1 MKLYFKLN
9 ELITTLINKYE
20 LNKTIGILSILMV
33 LMSCT
38 SNTIMKK
45 PDDLIPKKE
54 MINLMTDIYIAN
66 AAFNI
71 YNKYGERQRN
81 YLSLVYEKYGVDSAI
96 YNRSN
101 LYYMSRIDEYEKM
114 HKKVSEKIKDMKMEK
129 EAEYRVFDSIKRSQ
143 KK

>member
-1 MKLYFKLN
+1 M
-9 ELITTLINKYE
+9 
-20 LNKTIGILSILMV
+20 NKTISLLFITIV

-45 PDDLIPKKE
+45 PDDLIHKKE

-66 AAFNI
+66 ASFNV

-114 HKKVSEKIKDMKMEK
+114 HKQVSEKIKEMKMEK
-129 EAEYRVFDSIKRSQ
+129 EAEFRVYDSIKKSQ

>member
-1 MKLYFKLN
+1 M
-9 ELITTLINKYE
+9 
-20 LNKTIGILSILMV
+20 NKTISLLFITIA

-45 PDDLIPKKE
+45 PDDLIHKKE

-66 AAFNI
+66 ASFNV

-114 HKKVSEKIKDMKMEK
+114 HKQVSEKIKEMKMEK
-129 EAEYRVFDSIKRSQ
+129 EAEFRVYDSIKKSQ

>member
-1 MKLYFKLN
+1 M
-9 ELITTLINKYE
+9 
-20 LNKTIGILSILMV
+20 NKTISLVFITIA

-45 PDDLIPKKE
+45 PEDLIPKKE

-66 AAFNI
+66 ASFNV

-114 HKKVSEKIKDMKMEK
+114 HKQVSEKIKEMKIEK
-129 EAEYRVFDSIKRSQ
+129 EVEFRVYDSIKKSQ

>member
-1 MKLYFKLN
+1 M
-9 ELITTLINKYE
+9 
-20 LNKTIGILSILMV
+20 NKTISLLFITIV

-45 PDDLIPKKE
+45 PDDLIHKKE

-66 AAFNI
+66 ASFNV

-114 HKKVSEKIKDMKMEK
+114 HKQVSEKIKEMKMEK
-129 EAEYRVFDSIKRSQ
+129 EAEFRVYDSIKKSQ
-143 KK
+143 KN